1 MRRPRGQ
8 SAYLRGRPAHSML
21 KRAELS
27 ETTGGVARQV
37 AGCMEEEGPS
47 QGGDASSTGREPDR
61 RAPIRGEKRPR
72 CRACG
77 HGLNSTHS

>member
-8 SAYLRGRPAHSML
+8 SAYLRGRPAHSTL

-37 AGCMEEEGPS
+37 GAAWRKGAPAREGMPATQAGS
-47 QGGDASSTGREPDR
+47 QTGGLLSEVR
-61 RAPIRGEKRPR
+61 RDQDVRLVDMG
-72 CRACG
+72 
-77 HGLNSTHS
+77 